1 MYQPI
6 INLTDNSVYGY
17 EALSRVCKEACI
29 KVIAEGIETEIEAAI
44 IKELGLIL
52 FRGIILQGLRK
63 GFRVGDETDLTFY
76 KLFTPKSY
84 KL

>member
-44 IKELGLIL
+44 IKELGAD
-52 FRGIILQGLRK
+52 FVQGDYFARPSER
-63 GFRVGDETDLTFY
+63 F
-76 KLFTPKSY
+76 
-84 KL
+84 